1 MNFLRRV
8 NRGGYHQKLEDE
20 ESGRRKGPLFNFQ
33 LDKTK
38 HTKKATR
45 GDSMS
50 CSDFSSTD
58 PLESQNVS
66 LTKKARKHSA
76 ENTKNYQFPAI
87 VVEGPAGLPAHRK
100 EIRKQEESA
109 RFRSKPRK
117 EGKGLNDFLA
127 MYDSI
132 VAPLSTCSLSTAS
145 TVSTSCSDFSST
157 DPLEEFQNGSL
168 LKGVWK
174 HSAENIKNH
183 QLPATGVEG
192 PAGFLANRGRRE
204 IHKQEAARFL
214 SKPRMEGKGLNDFF
228 AEYDSILGEP
238 TGILRLAV
246 RGTQSSTGW

>member
-33 LDKTK
+33 LDKTM
-38 HTKKATR
+38 HTKKTTR

-76 ENTKNYQFPAI
+76 ENTKNYQFPAT
-87 VVEGPAGLPAHRK
+87 VVEVPTGLPVQRK
-100 EIRKQEESA
+100 EIHNQEESA
-109 RFRSKPRK
+109 RSRSKPCK
-117 EGKGLNDFLA
+117 ERKGLNDFLA

-132 VAPLSTCSLSTAS
+132 VAPASTCSLSTAS

-157 DPLEEFQNGSL
+157 DPLEESQNGSL
-168 LKGVWK
+168 LKKVRK
-174 HSAENIKNH
+174 HSAENRKNH
-183 QLPATGVEG
+183 QLSATGVEG
-192 PAGFLANRGRRE
+192 SAGLPANRRKE
-204 IHKQEAARFL
+204 IRKQESARFL
-214 SKPRMEGKGLNDFF
+214 TK
-228 AEYDSILGEP
+228 
-238 TGILRLAV
+238 
-246 RGTQSSTGW
+246 